1 MSAEAK
7 RKSVMI
13 IYLTIHNPETTTSD
27 ELSSLNTC
35 KYKVSGATPFSKLTS
50 TYVIQY
56 KEIKLQKLSPGLR
69 ESGAIDKLSVDDFEF
84 RYGDQIIGYE
94 DTPKSIGIEG
104 EHAVIET
111 KRKTII
117 FAVKNSL
124 TNEVTWFNV
133 NRTNVKMKQV
143 FKAYTAKKLT
153 KPIADTIICFKFV
166 GKEVQPEDTTESLGL
181 QDDDVIE
188 CLLSTDSKNTCDAAA
203 DIMCCASCG
212 IAAVDNVTLKK
223 CACKLVHYCSE
234 ECRINHRPEH
244 EEACEKSFYGGIKW
258 FDELLDHIFKK
269 PLQECSEEEA
279 EARDKALFQ
288 KPESSNYGEC
298 PICCLPLSLE
308 PGKNFLLMPC
318 CSKFICKGCCHVNQ
332 EQEKRAGLGSRCV
345 FCRRPSYLKSQAEGH
360 KRNMERVKKNDP
372 VALSHM
378 GQECENKGDHDGALE
393 YFAKA
398 AELGN
403 ADAHYHLSMM
413 YWNGRSVEKDKQKY
427 LYHSEQ
433 AAIGGHP
440 VSRHNLG
447 CYEMSV
453 GSTERAAKHWIIAAN
468 LGYHVSLDNLRY
480 LYAEGHASKEDYYDA
495 LRAYQAALDAMKSAQ
510 REEAEAHYEAIGMN
524 QQTTA
529 WTKLALP
536 SEAIATGMNNE
547 QMEKIDAL
555 LGLFSY
561 ICQDPND

>member
-1 MSAEAK
+1 M
-7 RKSVMI
+7 

-27 ELSSLNTC
+27 EWSSLNTC

-56 KEIKLQKLSPGLR
+56 KEIRLQNLSPGLR
-69 ESGAIDKLSVDDFEF
+69 QSRAIDKLAVDDFEF
-84 RYGDQIIGYE
+84 RYGDQIIGCD
-94 DTPKSIGIEG
+94 DTPNSIGIEG
-104 EHAVIET
+104 EHAIIEA

-124 TNEVTWFNV
+124 TNEVTWFKV

-153 KPIADTIICFKFV
+153 KPIATTIICFKFV
-166 GKEVQPEDTTESLGL
+166 GKEILPGDTAESLGL
-181 QDDDVIE
+181 QENDVIE
-188 CLLSTDSKNTCDAAA
+188 CLLGTDSKGTYDAAA

-212 IAAVDNVTLKK
+212 IAAVDNVKLKK

-234 ECRINHRPEH
+234 ECRIRHRPEH
-244 EEACEKSFYGGIKW
+244 EEACEKSFYHGIKW
-258 FDELLDHIFKK
+258 VDELLDHIFKK
-269 PLQECSEEEA
+269 PRIECSEEEA

-298 PICCLPLSLE
+298 PICCLPLSLD
-308 PGKNFLLMPC
+308 GKNFLLMPC
-318 CSKFICKGCCHVNQ
+318 CSKFICKGCCHANQ

-345 FCRRPSYLKSQAEGH
+345 FCRRPSYLKSHAEGH
-360 KRNMERVKKNDP
+360 KRNMKRVKQNDP
-372 VALSHM
+372 VALSQM
-378 GQECENKGDHDGALE
+378 GQECRNEGDHDSALE

-403 ADAHYHLSMM
+403 ADAHYFLSMM
-413 YWNGRSVEKDKQKY
+413 HWDGRAVEKDKAKY

-440 VSRHNLG
+440 VARHNLG

-468 LGYHVSLDNLRY
+468 LGYHVSLDNLRL

-510 REEAEAHYEAIGMN
+510 REEGEAYYESIGMN
-524 QQTTA
+524 QRTTA

-536 SEAIATGMNNE
+536 AKRKDSEAIGLNE
-547 QMEKIDAL
+547 QMEQLNAL
-555 LGLFSY
+555 LGLLA
-561 ICQDPND
+561 DLNDSSR